1 MAKILFSKSFLIPTL
16 TIAITYMVFVTYLM
30 NYKLLVDAIFGSYS
44 LAYKYSLLFSL
55 LGGMW
60 TAMSGYGLFILTIT
74 ALLTGINLTLF
85 VSRIFNVRKLEKVG
99 IFAGG
104 GSILGFIGS
113 GCAACGLPLISLL
126 GLSASI
132 IYLPFRGMEIAY
144 LSIGLLSI
152 SIYYLTKSNNT
163 DCKIN
168 R

>member
-1 MAKILFSKSFLIPTL
+1 MKQTFLSTKLIIPTFI
-16 TIAITYMVFVTYLM
+16 IASIYLVVLTYLM
-30 NYKLLVDAIFGSYS
+30 NAELVRDTLFGVFPIDYKIN
-44 LAYKYSLLFSL
+44 LLFAL
-55 LGGMW
+55 LQGMW

-74 ALLTGINLTLF
+74 AILTGINLTLF
-85 VSRIFNVRKLEKVG
+85 VSRIFNVKKFGKVS

-104 GSILGFIGS
+104 GSFLGFIGS
-113 GCAACGLPLISLL
+113 GCAACGLPLINLL

-152 SIYYLTKSNNT
+152 SIYYLIKSNNT
-163 DCKIN
+163 YCKIN